1 MKRRITV
8 LAAVLVVALVV
19 VLLVGVFYQ
28 APVDLMAIPPDL
40 VASIPKSEQRN
51 PLVYVEQV
59 IRSNGTRE
67 EQARYL
73 ASGSNFENA
82 NRVWLKWDIIYRL
95 AQDRVRKAKKAKL
108 DFPSL
113 LREHVAGYGTIAY
126 AKAVRSWVNP
136 WARRKFAKLNAETYR
151 IFAEIIRR
159 ESATNTVAVTNS
171 P

>member
-1 MKRRITV
+1 MLSRWIAGGLFANLGLGPYEMLGPSFVNSRFGRRCPMKRRITV

-95 AQDRVRKAKKAKL
+95 AQDRVRKAKKA
-108 DFPSL
+108 
-113 LREHVAGYGTIAY
+113 
-126 AKAVRSWVNP
+126 
-136 WARRKFAKLNAETYR
+136 
-151 IFAEIIRR
+151 
-159 ESATNTVAVTNS
+159 
-171 P
+171 